1 MVAQGIWIAVRI
13 RFVKTRWGL
22 VVKGFLVDFV
32 GFLVLLVMW
41 FFNDVFRLWIMIT
54 SMIIFCGPI
63 IVTM

>member
-1 MVAQGIWIAVRI
+1 MVAQWIWIMVRI

-22 VVKGFLVDFV
+22 MMKRFLVDFV

>member
-1 MVAQGIWIAVRI
+1 MVAQWIWIMVRI

-22 VVKGFLVDFV
+22 MVKRFLVDFV
-32 GFLVLLVMW
+32 RFLVLLVMR
-41 FFNDVFRLWIMIT
+41 FFNDVFRLWKMIT

>member
-1 MVAQGIWIAVRI
+1 MVAQWIWIMVRI
-13 RFVKTRWGL
+13 RFVKTRRSL
-22 VVKGFLVDFV
+22 MVKRFLVDFV

-41 FFNDVFRLWIMIT
+41 FFNDVFRLWIVIT

>member
-1 MVAQGIWIAVRI
+1 MVAQWIWIMVRI
-13 RFVKTRWGL
+13 RFMKTRWGL
-22 VVKGFLVDFV
+22 MVKRLLVDFV

-41 FFNDVFRLWIMIT
+41 FFNDVFRLRIMFT